1 MAKKRKAL
9 LTAALAFAATPQG
22 QQLLKQAKEYA
33 QRPETKL
40 RAQQLVAQAR
50 TRAQGVKG
58 AKRSAVSGPT
68 SPTPTYGT
76 PTQP

>member
-50 TRAQGVKG
+50 TRAQG
-58 AKRSAVSGPT
+58 AKRSAVSGRT
-68 SPTPTYGT
+68 TTPTPTYGT
-76 PTQP
+76 PPQP